1 MNWKEFLKA
10 GHWPT
15 LLASFLYFD
24 VSFMVWVILG
34 PLGPFLGESL
44 HLSATQKGFLVSVP
58 LLAGSFFRP
67 LMGALA
73 DRIGGKI
80 TGLIGLT
87 FTLTP
92 LLLGWMWATELQH
105 FYLVGILLGV
115 AGASF
120 AVALPL
126 ASRWYPPEYQGTAL
140 GIAGAGNSGTVL
152 ATLFIPRLA
161 AALGWK
167 AAFGI
172 AALPV
177 LAVLVVFAV
186 IAKESPAPRRPIG
199 LSGYKALLAEADTR
213 WFCVLYSITF
223 GGFVGLATFLTL
235 FFVDQYHLS
244 KVGAGDIATLI
255 VICGSGVRP
264 VGGWLADRFGG
275 YRVLLSV
282 LVGVGLFTVGIST
295 LPPLQLAVALFML
308 TMALLG
314 IGNGAI
320 FQLVPQRFPMSVG
333 IVTGLVGAAGGIG
346 GFCLPSLL
354 GMLKDKTGS
363 YSMGFLCFAAIGLMG
378 FLQLLRLGS
387 FWSREWSREAGERT
401 GVFCYREWF
410 KGLTAE

>member
-1 MNWKEFLKA
+1 MNWKAFFKA

-73 DRIGGKI
+73 DRIGGKM
-80 TGLIGLT
+80 TGIMGLN
-87 FTLTP
+87 FTILP
-92 LLLGWMWATELQH
+92 LLAGWLWATELQH

-126 ASRWYPPEYQGTAL
+126 ASRWYPPEMQGTAL

-152 ATLFIPRLA
+152 ATLFIPRIA
-161 AALGWK
+161 ASLGWK

-177 LAVLVVFAV
+177 MAVLIIFAL
-186 IAKESPAPRRPIG
+186 IAKESPAPRKPIG

-213 WFCVLYSITF
+213 WFCALYSITF

-235 FFVDQYHLS
+235 FFVDQYHLT
-244 KVGAGDIATLI
+244 KVNAGDIATLI

-264 VGGWLADRFGG
+264 IGGWLADRFGG

-282 LVGVGLFTVGIST
+282 LLGVGLFTLGIST
-295 LPPLQLAVALFML
+295 LPPLQIAVGVFML

-320 FQLVPQRFPMSVG
+320 FQLVPQRFPTSVG

-346 GFCLPSLL
+346 GFILPSLL
-354 GMLKDKTGS
+354 GTLKDRSGT
-363 YSMGFLCFAAIGLMG
+363 YSTGFLCFAAIGLAG
-378 FLQLLRLGS
+378 FVVLVRLGS
-387 FWSREWSREAGERT
+387 EWSRQWDSEATERT

-410 KGLTAE
+410 KGLAA

>member
-1 MNWKEFLKA
+1 MNYKAFLKA

-44 HLSATQKGFLVSVP
+44 KLSATQKGFLVSVP

-73 DRIGGKI
+73 DRIGGKA

-92 LLLGWMWATELQH
+92 LLAGWLWATELQH

-126 ASRWYPPEYQGTAL
+126 ASRWYPPELQGTVL

-161 AALGWK
+161 ASLGWK

-177 LAVLVVFAV
+177 LAVLIVFAL

-199 LSGYKALLAEADTR
+199 LSGYKALLAESDTR
-213 WFCVLYSITF
+213 WFCALYGITF

-244 KVGAGDIATLI
+244 KVSAGDMATLI

-264 VGGWLADRFGG
+264 VGGWLADRLGG

-282 LVGVGLFTVGIST
+282 LLGVGIFAIGIST
-295 LPPLQLAVALFML
+295 LPALPIAVGLLML

-320 FQLVPQRFPMSVG
+320 FQLVPQRFPTSVG

-354 GMLKDKTGS
+354 GALKDRTGS
-363 YSMGFLCFAAIGLMG
+363 YSIGFVCFAAIGLIG

-387 FWSREWSREAGERT
+387 AWSRTWDSEAGERT
-401 GVFCYREWF
+401 GIFCYREWF
-410 KGLTAE
+410 KDKQAA